1 MIETWIYLKSEKTLT
16 YFVLG
21 RVLVGGMRATRILPE
36 AALSCLESRPR
47 LLAGWRLLYEGRIL
61 ILCGASNYLTDG

>member
-1 MIETWIYLKSEKTLT
+1 MYLKSEKTLT

-21 RVLVGGMRATRILPE
+21 RVLVGGMRATRISPE

-47 LLAGWRLLYEGRIL
+47 FFADWRLLYEGRIL